1 MAWDVV
7 PVWNPNPNPNPN
19 SGRANDRWALI
30 GQCPPADLRGVR
42 LRQRLPESHA
52 GSHRTQVRQQGG
64 GDQVLRPGP
73 VPQTRVLTAAPR
85 SRTFTPNRADSRGR
99 PGDSWTPRLHLV
111 APPDGRKCN
120 NNNDL
125 QAGRDFP
132 SEHKDFRSKITK
144 FVCVAAK
151 ILSI

>member
-1 MAWDVV
+1 M
-7 PVWNPNPNPNPN
+7 NQ
-19 SGRANDRWALI
+19 GRADDRWALI

-42 LRQRLPESHA
+42 LGQRLPESHA
-52 GSHRTQVRQQGG
+52 GSHRTQVRQQSG

-85 SRTFTPNRADSRGR
+85 SRTFTPNRADSRVSR
-99 PGDSWTPRLHLV
+99 V
-111 APPDGRKCN
+111 PDGRKC

-132 SEHKDFRSKITK
+132 SEHKDFDPRSQSSFVLLLK
-144 FVCVAAK
+144 FSQSEIKSAFNVN
-151 ILSI
+151 